1 MQLEALRACVD
12 LLLLH
17 SPEALLGSGGEA
29 AASSTTLEVELSQ
42 LLTPLL
48 QGPPGALRT
57 AAACGLARLLH
68 AGRTRSSTLLARLLL
83 IHFEE
88 VTTNDA
94 ASSEEL
100 RQFLSVFFAAAS
112 GSAAAAADVAAAA
125 LPAVRTVLA
134 AAPGSA
140 DASVQL
146 EPLVNFV
153 AALTRPEAAGGNAA
167 PEVHEELALALCCE
181 AALEPDEKEG
191 RLLPRCLPQ
200 LVLPAGGARLAALA
214 AVVTK
219 LEKALTD
226 KVALKKLGEFAS
238 EVDRKRAAGEA
249 ASAEAAAEEE
259 VDLGALLSA
268 HEALRRAD
276 PELAAARDA
285 EGSRARDE
293 DADEERR
300 ATPRK
305 GAPPPRAG
313 RKRLAKS
320 KATPARVGL
329 ELDENA
335 TANEV
340 A

>member
-1 MQLEALRACVD
+1 MQLEALRARVD

-88 VTTNDA
+88 VDNDA

-112 GSAAAAADVAAAA
+112 GSATAAADVAAAA

-140 DASVQL
+140 DASCSSS
-146 EPLVNFV
+146 PWS
-153 AALTRPEAAGGNAA
+153 T
-167 PEVHEELALALCCE
+167 
-181 AALEPDEKEG
+181 
-191 RLLPRCLPQ
+191 
-200 LVLPAGGARLAALA
+200 
-214 AVVTK
+214 
-219 LEKALTD
+219 
-226 KVALKKLGEFAS
+226 S
-238 EVDRKRAAGEA
+238 W
-249 ASAEAAAEEE
+249 
-259 VDLGALLSA
+259 
-268 HEALRRAD
+268 RR
-276 PELAAARDA
+276 
-285 EGSRARDE
+285 
-293 DADEERR
+293 
-300 ATPRK
+300 
-305 GAPPPRAG
+305 
-313 RKRLAKS
+313 
-320 KATPARVGL
+320 
-329 ELDENA
+329 
-335 TANEV
+335 
-340 A
+340 

>member
-167 PEVHEELALALCCE
+167 PDVHEELALALCCE

-249 ASAEAAAEEE
+249 AAEAEEEE

>member
-17 SPEALLGSGGEA
+17 SPEALLGNGGEA

-249 ASAEAAAEEE
+249 AEAAEEE

>member
-1 MQLEALRACVD
+1 M
-12 LLLLH
+12 
-17 SPEALLGSGGEA
+17 
-29 AASSTTLEVELSQ
+29 
-42 LLTPLL
+42 
-48 QGPPGALRT
+48 
-57 AAACGLARLLH
+57 
-68 AGRTRSSTLLARLLL
+68 
-83 IHFEE
+83 
-88 VTTNDA
+88 
-94 ASSEEL
+94 
-100 RQFLSVFFAAAS
+100 
-112 GSAAAAADVAAAA
+112 
-125 LPAVRTVLA
+125 
-134 AAPGSA
+134 
-140 DASVQL
+140 
-146 EPLVNFV
+146 
-153 AALTRPEAAGGNAA
+153 
-167 PEVHEELALALCCE
+167 
-181 AALEPDEKEG
+181 
-191 RLLPRCLPQ
+191 
-200 LVLPAGGARLAALA
+200 
-214 AVVTK
+214 TK

-249 ASAEAAAEEE
+249 AEAAEEE

>member
-88 VTTNDA
+88 VAVGHDA

-249 ASAEAAAEEE
+249 AEAAEEE

-329 ELDENA
+329 ELDGNA

>member
-167 PEVHEELALALCCE
+167 PDVHEELALALCCE

-249 ASAEAAAEEE
+249 ASAEEE

>member
-125 LPAVRTVLA
+125 IGASAAIGAASGTATLGDFRLVVRHHVR
-134 AAPGSA
+134 
-140 DASVQL
+140 
-146 EPLVNFV
+146 LV
-153 AALTRPEAAGGNAA
+153 
-167 PEVHEELALALCCE
+167 
-181 AALEPDEKEG
+181 DG
-191 RLLPRCLPQ
+191 RLRHLP
-200 LVLPAGGARLAALA
+200 
-214 AVVTK
+214 
-219 LEKALTD
+219 D
-226 KVALKKLGEFAS
+226 
-238 EVDRKRAAGEA
+238 
-249 ASAEAAAEEE
+249 
-259 VDLGALLSA
+259 
-268 HEALRRAD
+268 
-276 PELAAARDA
+276 DA
-285 EGSRARDE
+285 Q
-293 DADEERR
+293 
-300 ATPRK
+300 
-305 GAPPPRAG
+305 
-313 RKRLAKS
+313 
-320 KATPARVGL
+320 
-329 ELDENA
+329 
-335 TANEV
+335 
-340 A
+340 